1 MKRPVFLAMV
11 MILVMLTVLSIS
23 SCRYEPTFSEEGMLD
38 RSEIEVQQGETA
50 EVGDIKWE
58 LIDVENLGTQIE
70 DESGAI
76 LKPTRGKFIFV
87 SFTVE
92 NNSDEGRVLY
102 DMKVIDGDGR
112 IYSICT
118 EAYGYFTSGYSAC
131 TLADIPPGAEPL
143 EFSASFDINLDSED
157 LILEVTDLQKPPQEK
172 AYIDLG
178 L

>member
-1 MKRPVFLAMV
+1 MRRSSLLFVTITLVAM
-11 MILVMLTVLSIS
+11 LVLSIS
-23 SCRYEPTFSEEGMLD
+23 ACNYEPAFSEEGMLD
-38 RSEIEVQQGETA
+38 RSEIEIQEGNTA

-70 DESGAI
+70 DESGAV

-102 DMKVIDGDGR
+102 DMKVIDGKGR

-118 EAYGYFTSGYSAC
+118 EAYGYFSSTYSAC

-143 EFSASFDINLDSED
+143 KFSASFDINLDSED
-157 LILEVTDLQKPPQEK
+157 LILEVTDLQKPPSEK